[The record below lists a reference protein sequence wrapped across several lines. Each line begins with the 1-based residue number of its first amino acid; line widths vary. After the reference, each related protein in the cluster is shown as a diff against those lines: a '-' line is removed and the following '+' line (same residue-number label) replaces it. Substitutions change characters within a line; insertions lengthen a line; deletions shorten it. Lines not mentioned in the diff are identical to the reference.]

1 MAASKSK
8 TDAVAYRW
16 QRFYPTLQTGHYLT
30 VKSKQRRDDVPV
42 FFAQGCMDGA
52 CCLHVFSAALIIF
65 DLAKHDALEDMS
77 RRKYGLPAEV
87 FSGVSSFSVQ

>member
-1 MAASKSK
+1 MVAASKSK

-65 DLAKHDALEDMS
+65 
-77 RRKYGLPAEV
+77 AEV
-87 FSGVSSFSVQ
+87 ELMNALPHSFAGG